1 VGSIAALEVEYSNK
15 LKKGMHRKTDV
26 EQGCQMVCFQTK
38 NPSLG
43 TFGRVLLWK
52 ILVYFM
58 TMREE
63 REDNKNRVLRNKTLT
78 KSAPTN
84 EGHNGKK

>member
-43 TFGRVLLWK
+43 TFFEGLRLENVDIFYDLLEYFKDIWE
-52 ILVYFM
+52 IL
-58 TMREE
+58 
-63 REDNKNRVLRNKTLT
+63 
-78 KSAPTN
+78 
-84 EGHNGKK
+84 